1 MLNRIKKECCE
12 KLRNKYFMDDNQVL
26 REGKGDEYNPSLN
39 KENHNHLF
47 VEYSK
52 KDYLDNHSI
61 ELLIYSIILVRSS

>member
-1 MLNRIKKECCE
+1 
-12 KLRNKYFMDDNQVL
+12 MDDNQVL

-61 ELLIYSIILVRSS
+61 ELLIYSIILV